1 MEDGE
6 HELRGAVVEWR
17 EEDLE
22 GLRGTAVVDG
32 QGDGLGLSL
41 AADFLRGLGEL
52 GAADDV
58 DAVAVQSVALQ
69 MECLFGL
76 PVGADDEAALVDEHD
91 GVVSVV
97 EDQGHL
103 LGFGLR
109 LLDLGGEVARQLVDG
124 LDECIELIA
133 AVPLQPLVEVAAR
146 DLHRVEAQAA
156 DGLDLSV
163 REPDGDDERGE

>member
-1 MEDGE
+1 M
-6 HELRGAVVEWR
+6 
-17 EEDLE
+17 
-22 GLRGTAVVDG
+22 
-32 QGDGLGLSL
+32 
-41 AADFLRGLGEL
+41 
-52 GAADDV
+52 
-58 DAVAVQSVALQ
+58 DAVAVQGVALQ
-69 MECLFGL
+69 VECLFGL

-91 GVVSVV
+91 GVVGVV

-103 LGFGLR
+103 LGLGLR

-163 REPDGDDERGE
+163 CEPDGDDERGEQGEEQGGEDDAQARVV